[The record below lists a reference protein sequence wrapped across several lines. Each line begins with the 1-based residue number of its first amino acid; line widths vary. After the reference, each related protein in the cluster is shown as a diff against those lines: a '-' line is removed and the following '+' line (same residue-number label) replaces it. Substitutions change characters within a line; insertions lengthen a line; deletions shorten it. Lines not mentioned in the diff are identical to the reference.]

1 MFLVGV
7 LWDFDYVKMYREGE
21 KLEYVNFFSA
31 DYRDGRVYIGGKNYP
46 AGTFAMNLLNQYYEN
61 DTAARIAVF
70 KMYNLAVLR
79 KLEQGYINPSNF
91 VKCREEISN
100 ILKTLPILKPFSM
113 LDTDKERNRITELF
127 TENNAYFILDYLR
140 QKAAAVQRDNDE
152 LALDLIPNNYDKD
165 LFQRAAELLNDVV
178 ATLTFYDNLSAD
190 MRKAFESLTKFV
202 SRIDEAERFDEPHL
216 LPIAIEIFG
225 QEPFP
230 IKTEYVAIPKTSRS
244 KELVTARRLYFESY
258 YSFIITDFFEGLHNG
273 HYPRQCGICKKHFL
287 MQSATRQKYC
297 TGYAPFKVKGKAI
310 TCRKYAARINRREYA
325 ENNPLVRIYK
335 NRCSAIRMEKKRG
348 TITKEFANT
357 ALIVAQNNF
366 GRAKNDPEYANG
378 QYETDMSREKLYK
391 DTDNEMK

>member
-1 MFLVGV
+1 MDKVS
-7 LWDFDYVKMYREGE
+7 
-21 KLEYVNFFSA
+21 FFSA
-31 DYRDGRVYIGGKNYP
+31 DYRDVRVHIGGKSYP

-61 DTAARIAVF
+61 DIAARIAVF
-70 KMYNLAVLR
+70 KMYNLAVIR
-79 KLEQGYINPSNF
+79 ELEQGYINPSDF
-91 VKCREEISN
+91 VNCREEISN
-100 ILKTLPILKPFSM
+100 ILNTLPTLKPFSM
-113 LDTDKERNRITELF
+113 LDTDKERNRIAELF

-140 QKAAAVQRDNDE
+140 QKAVAVQRDNDE
-152 LALDLIPNNYDKD
+152 LALDLVPNDYDKD
-165 LFQRAAELLNDVV
+165 LFQQAAELLNDVI
-178 ATLTFYDNLSAD
+178 ATLTFYDNLSVD
-190 MRKAFESLTKFV
+190 MRKAFEGLTKFV

-216 LPIAIEIFG
+216 LPIAIKIFG

-230 IKTEYVAIPKTSRS
+230 IKTEYAAIPKTSRS

-258 YSFIITDFFEGLHNG
+258 YSFIITDFFEGLHSG

-297 TGYAPFKVKGKAI
+297 SGYAPFKVKGKAI

-348 TITKEFANT
+348 TITEEFANT

-366 GRAKNDPEYANG
+366 GRAKNDLEYANS